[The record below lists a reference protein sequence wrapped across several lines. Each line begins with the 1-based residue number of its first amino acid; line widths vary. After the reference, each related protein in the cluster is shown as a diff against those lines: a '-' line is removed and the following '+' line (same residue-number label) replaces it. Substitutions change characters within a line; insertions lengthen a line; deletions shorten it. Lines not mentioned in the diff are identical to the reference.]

1 MTSRGNRS
9 RSGSQR
15 EQVSAYRV
23 QLCIILVKQ
32 PAGAKCSVRHEA
44 VVVAEEATHLL
55 GHLVHT
61 VKFIT
66 EKSDI

>member
-9 RSGSQR
+9 RNGSGK

-32 PAGAKCSVRHEA
+32 PAGAHFG
-44 VVVAEEATHLL
+44 L
-55 GHLVHT
+55 HT
-61 VKFIT
+61 SLPSFSPTINLCC
-66 EKSDI
+66 KSCDPLDLP